1 MAAKWRR
8 RRVERRHQSLG
19 DKPWKKELHHQ
30 ECALDKKLGEEA
42 LMKERN
48 EREKGRGN

>member
-1 MAAKWRR
+1 M
-8 RRVERRHQSLG
+8 RHPLG
-19 DKPWKKELHHQ
+19 NKPWKKKLHHQ
-30 ECALDKKLGEEA
+30 ESVLDKKLGEEA